1 EPSFDLTDQLCWDG
15 VTATTLTP
23 IVNSPVY
30 TNSVAR
36 AWSSSNPAAAT
47 IDPMTGVVTV
57 IGSGTTTICLEET
70 IAHAACNLY
79 AASDCVVEVC
89 QTLIITETNE
99 AVDASWT
106 TFGPLCTDDA
116 VVDLDLLVTGEANG
130 VFTGSGVSGTHPN

>member
-1 EPSFDLTDQLCWDG
+1 TGVTGNTLTYTGPGCYEVTYTVSAFAGADVACTDEATAYIYIQEQPEPSFDLTDQLCWDG

-23 IVNSPVY
+23 LVNSPVY

-79 AASDCVVEVC
+79 AASDCVVEV
-89 QTLIITETNE
+89 
-99 AVDASWT
+99 
-106 TFGPLCTDDA
+106 
-116 VVDLDLLVTGEANG
+116 
-130 VFTGSGVSGTHPN
+130 